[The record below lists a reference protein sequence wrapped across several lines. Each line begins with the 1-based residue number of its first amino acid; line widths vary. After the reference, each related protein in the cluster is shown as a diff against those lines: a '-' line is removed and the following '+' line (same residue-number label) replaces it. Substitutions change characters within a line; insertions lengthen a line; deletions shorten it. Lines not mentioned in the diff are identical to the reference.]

1 MSGIHRITYLTT
13 LCLLLLML
21 WSSLRADSYRCG
33 RKLIRTGD
41 TTAQVLSLCGE
52 PRYRER
58 GSEEIRYDGRRQRL
72 PVQRWYYRKNDRS
85 LWRVVMIY
93 KGRVAAIEMGGR

>member
-1 MSGIHRITYLTT
+1 MSAIHRIAYLTIVG
-13 LCLLLLML
+13 LLLLTV
-21 WSSLRADSYRCG
+21 SSGVQADGYRCG

-58 GSEEIRYDGRRQRL
+58 GNEEIRYDGRRQRL

-93 KGRVAAIEMGGR
+93 NGRVAAIEMGGR